1 MVGRVGQGPEHPPK
15 GEKVLKLGS
24 ERALLTLTLSLF
36 GGRYTHRFFI
46 TNADDIGNIDTRTY
60 TTLYQIITES
70 GMKVVTAVHCFAAQ
84 KLHAG
89 EMHLRYAF
97 S

>member
-24 ERALLTLTLSLF
+24 ERPLLTLTLSLF

-46 TNADDIGNIDTRTY
+46 TNADDIGSIDTRTY
-60 TTLYQIITES
+60 TVLYIR
-70 GMKVVTAVHCFAAQ
+70 
-84 KLHAG
+84 L
-89 EMHLRYAF
+89 
-97 S
+97 